1 MSTTPQSNQHLPL
14 VSIIMATYNR
24 AHTIVRAVDSVLNQ
38 TYKNFELIIIDDGS
52 TDNTLEILKKYND
65 PRIRIFINDTN
76 RGVTAAKNRGFKQIK
91 GEWFGPFDSDD
102 ELKPYAIETLMNIP
116 LSLDNKIT
124 SVIGN
129 CADAIT
135 GKLRGIG
142 LTKDGYING
151 NEVMSYVEGDFFGLI
166 KASLLQNDLLNENIR
181 GLESVLWYKINA
193 RANKYYTHKVL
204 NIMHTEGKDRVS
216 TSKFKLK
223 KSETK
228 FEHLIEED
236 FFLEIT
242 SRYKPESFYK
252 ICRNGILIMNATGK
266 RDIADRYYKLFRKNS
281 KMNPKIEFVYR
292 FRILSLL
299 IKLYSK
305 MFRK

>member
-1 MSTTPQSNQHLPL
+1 MSTIHQSNQALPL

-24 AHTIVRAVDSVLNQ
+24 AHTIVRAVDTVLNQ

-52 TDNTLEILKKYND
+52 TDNTLELLRKYND
-65 PRIRIFINDTN
+65 PRIRIFMHETN
-76 RGVTAAKNRGFKQIK
+76 KGVTAAKNRGFKEIK
-91 GEWFGPFDSDD
+91 GEWFGTFDSDD
-102 ELKPYAIETLMNIP
+102 ELKPNAIETLMNIP
-116 LSLDNKIT
+116 LNLDNKIT

-135 GKLRGIG
+135 GELRGKG

-151 NEVMSYVEGDFFGLI
+151 NEVMSYVEGDFLGLI
-166 KASLLQNDLLNENIR
+166 KTSLLQNDLLNENIR
-181 GLESVLWYKINA
+181 GLESVLWYKINE

-204 NIMHTEGKDRVS
+204 NIIHTEGADRVS

-223 KSETK
+223 KTETK
-228 FEHLIEED
+228 FEHLIDED

-242 SRYKPESFYK
+242 SKYKPKSFYK

-266 RDIADRYYKLFRKNS
+266 RDIADRYYNLFRKHS
-281 KMNPKIEFVYR
+281 KMNLKIELVYR
-292 FRILSLL
+292 FRILSFL
-299 IKLYSK
+299 IRLYSK
-305 MFRK
+305 IFRK

>member
-1 MSTTPQSNQHLPL
+1 MSTTPQSNHHLPL

-24 AHTIVRAVDSVLNQ
+24 AHTIVRAVDSVMNQ
-38 TYKNFELIIIDDGS
+38 TYKDFELIIVDDGS

-65 PRIRIFINDTN
+65 PRIRILINDTN
-76 RGVTAAKNRGFKQIK
+76 KGVTAAKNRGFKQIK
-91 GEWFGPFDSDD
+91 GEWFGTFDSDD
-102 ELKPYAIETLMNIP
+102 ELKPYAIETLMDIP
-116 LSLDNKIT
+116 LNVDSTVN

-129 CADAIT
+129 CVDANT
-135 GKLRGIG
+135 GKLTGKG

-151 NEVMSYVEGDFFGLI
+151 NEVQAYVGGDFWGLI
-166 KASLLQNDLLNENIR
+166 KTSLLQNDLFNENIR
-181 GLESVLWYKINA
+181 GLEATLWYKINA
-193 RANKYYTHKVL
+193 RANKYYTHKIL
-204 NIMHTEGKDRVS
+204 DIIHTEGADRVS

-242 SRYKPESFYK
+242 SRYKPKSFYK

-281 KMNPKIEFVYR
+281 KMNFKIELVYR
-292 FRILSLL
+292 FRILSSL
-299 IKLYSK
+299 IRLYSK
-305 MFRK
+305 IFRK

>member
-1 MSTTPQSNQHLPL
+1 MLPQSNQSLPL

-52 TDNTLEILKKYND
+52 TDNTQEILKKYDD

-76 RGVTAAKNRGFKQIK
+76 KGVTAAKNRGFKQIK

-116 LSLDNKIT
+116 LNLDNKIT

-135 GKLRGIG
+135 GELRGIG
-142 LTKDGYING
+142 LTKDGYIHG

-166 KASLLQNDLLNENIR
+166 KTSLLQNDQLNENIR

-223 KSETK
+223 KSENK
-228 FEHLIEED
+228 FEHLIDED
-236 FFLEIT
+236 YFLEIT
-242 SRYKPESFYK
+242 SRYKPKSFYK

-266 RDIADRYYKLFRKNS
+266 RNIADRYYKLFRKNS
-281 KMNPKIEFVYR
+281 KRNLKIEFVYR
-292 FRILSLL
+292 FRLLSLL
-299 IKLYSK
+299 IRFYSK
-305 MFRK
+305 VFRK

>member
-1 MSTTPQSNQHLPL
+1 MSATSQSHQHLPL

-24 AHTIVRAVDSVLNQ
+24 AHTIVRAVDSVMNQ
-38 TYKNFELIIIDDGS
+38 TYKNFELIIVDDGS

-116 LSLDNKIT
+116 LNLDNKIT

-135 GKLRGIG
+135 GELRGIG

-166 KASLLQNDLLNENIR
+166 KTSLLQNDSFNENIR

-204 NIMHTEGKDRVS
+204 NIMHTEGNDRVS

-223 KSETK
+223 KSEAK

-242 SRYKPESFYK
+242 SKYKPQSFYK

-266 RDIADRYYKLFRKNS
+266 RDIADKYYKLFRMKS
-281 KMNPKIEFVYR
+281 KMNIKIEFVYR
-292 FRILSLL
+292 FRILSSL
-299 IKLYSK
+299 IRLYSK
-305 MFRK
+305 IFRK

>member
-1 MSTTPQSNQHLPL
+1 MSTILQSNEPLPL

-24 AHTIVRAVDSVLNQ
+24 AHTIGRAVDTVLNQ
-38 TYKNFELIIIDDGS
+38 TYENFELIIIDDGS

-65 PRIRIFINDTN
+65 PRIRIFINETN
-76 RGVTAAKNRGFKQIK
+76 QGVTAAKNRGFKQIK
-91 GEWFGPFDSDD
+91 GEWFGTFDSDD
-102 ELKPYAIETLMNIP
+102 ELMPYAIETLMNIP
-116 LSLDNKIT
+116 LNMDNKIT

-135 GKLRGIG
+135 GKLRGKG
-142 LTKDGYING
+142 LTKDAYIHG

-166 KASLLQNDLLNENIR
+166 KTSLLQNDLLNENIR

-216 TSKFKLK
+216 TSKFKLT
-223 KSETK
+223 KSEAK
-228 FEHLIEED
+228 FEHLIDED

-242 SRYKPESFYK
+242 SRYKPRSFYK

-266 RDIADRYYKLFRKNS
+266 RDIADRYFKLFNKYS
-281 KMNPKIEFVYR
+281 KMNLKIEFVYR
-292 FRILSLL
+292 FKILSFL

-305 MFRK
+305 ILKK